1 MSNSPSI
8 HDLLDGY
15 AAGTL
20 TWEELLLVDGHVE
33 ACDVCRTRLAR
44 LLQSQAEMT
53 LDSPPP
59 SDVWPKILIAID
71 R

>member
-1 MSNSPSI
+1 MTHSPTI

-15 AAGTL
+15 AAGSL
-20 TWEELLLVDGHVE
+20 IWGEMLLVDDHVE
-33 ACDVCRTRLAR
+33 ICAVCRTRLAG

-59 SDVWPKILIAID
+59 SDVWPKILTAID